1 MKSSKFFNKTV
12 KYCFHIPNGRPSHE
26 QLLFI
31 LKQSPKMDDKGKS
44 TAKKISLQ
52 LKKTE
57 ANQIKASSVC
67 EQQVRHKQAAKI
79 PVNVCFYVR

>member
-1 MKSSKFFNKTV
+1 
-12 KYCFHIPNGRPSHE
+12 
-26 QLLFI
+26 
-31 LKQSPKMDDKGKS
+31 MDDKGKS

-79 PVNVCFYVR
+79 PVNVCFYVRWMHSTEHSTDCDPIGIQSSPVLYVMMVS